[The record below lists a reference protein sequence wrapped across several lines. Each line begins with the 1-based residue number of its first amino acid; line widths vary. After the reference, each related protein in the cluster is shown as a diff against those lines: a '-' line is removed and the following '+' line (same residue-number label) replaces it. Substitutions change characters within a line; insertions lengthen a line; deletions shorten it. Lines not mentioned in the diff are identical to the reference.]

1 VRPGSRLFTVAGVLA
16 ALMVQPALAQV
27 TLMPDGPGTYAGGV
41 DALDVRLDVST
52 DGDGATAARLT
63 VSMDGTA
70 VFEKRY
76 DDLFAMFE
84 VPVVQIAQIDPANG
98 SREVF
103 LSSYTGGAHCCN
115 LVSAVTATASGD
127 WTEVEIGQFDG
138 GPVPENLTD
147 RNGDGAAEFMTHD
160 GRFLYQFASYAGS
173 YAPPLILGVRG
184 GERVDLTAEPDFEW
198 HVRARLDRM
207 GEIPAAGESR
217 NSWLAT
223 HAATQLLLGEPDPL
237 ARADAEYDPDVN
249 WGLEYCRDADV
260 AIYDC
265 PEAETAARPFPEA
278 LRLFLTET
286 GYME

>member
-1 VRPGSRLFTVAGVLA
+1 MRRGPFALIATA
-16 ALMVQPALAQV
+16 ALLAPTGPAAQAQV
-27 TLMPDGPGTYAGGV
+27 TIEPDGPGAYAGRVG
-41 DALDVRLDVST
+41 ALDVALAVSSMSDT
-52 DGDGATAARLT
+52 GTAAALSVT
-63 VSMDGTA
+63 IDGNT

-84 VPVVQIAQIDPANG
+84 VPLVQIAQIDPAND

-103 LSSYTGGAHCCN
+103 LSRYTGGAHCCN
-115 LVSAVTATASGD
+115 LVSALTATGSGT

-138 GPVPENLTD
+138 GPAPENLAD

-160 GRFLYQFASYAGS
+160 GRFLYQFAPYAGS
-173 YAPPLILGVRG
+173 FAPPLVVGVRG
-184 GERVDLTAEPDFEW
+184 GERIDLTADPDFKW

-207 GEIPAAGESR
+207 GPIPAEGESR

-223 HAATQLLLGEPDPL
+223 HAAIQLLLGEPDPF
-237 ARADAEYDPDVN
+237 ARADAQYDPDVS

-260 AIYDC
+260 STYDC
-265 PEAETAARPFPEA
+265 PEAQTALRPFPEA